1 MQIGTVDLDK
11 LRGVSDKFVGL
22 AKEATGVIIN
32 NSSLQK
38 AGEAQQDRA
47 TENLKALRKEAEAES
62 KDRKSD
68 AIAKS
73 QRNSSGSGVFAEAKG
88 RIKETAGSVA
98 GDRDLQDDGRAD
110 QQRGAADRQST
121 QAKTEAKA
129 HSAKAKADEKA
140 QESADRAS

>member
-1 MQIGTVDLDK
+1 M
-11 LRGVSDKFVGL
+11 
-22 AKEATGVIIN
+22 
-32 NSSLQK
+32 
-38 AGEAQQDRA
+38 
-47 TENLKALRKEAEAES
+47 
-62 KDRKSD
+62 
-68 AIAKS
+68 
-73 QRNSSGSGVFAEAKG
+73 FAEAKG